1 MFLIAFSIISP
12 ASYENVKSKW
22 YAELK
27 AQQAID
33 ITAIPIILVGTKM
46 DLRDD
51 PGMLA
56 KLAEKNLTPVSFE
69 KGEEMKGEIGARKY
83 MECSAK
89 TQKGVKQVFDEAIR
103 AKLGQGGAGSQPQAT
118 HTHTHPC
125 SAARPWVPA
134 SAPAGS
140 ACLLRRCPCP
150 ALCRSLHSLVALL
163 VFESN
168 SYRCGRGFWVQR
180 RPMLHAHVTNEAP
193 VHSQPWT
200 TTAPGHPVCP
210 AALCRSASLS

>member
-1 MFLIAFSIISP
+1 
-12 ASYENVKSKW
+12 
-22 YAELK
+22 
-27 AQQAID
+27 
-33 ITAIPIILVGTKM
+33 
-46 DLRDD
+46 
-51 PGMLA
+51 
-56 KLAEKNLTPVSFE
+56 
-69 KGEEMKGEIGARKY
+69 

-103 AKLGQGGAGSQPQAT
+103 AKLGQGGAGSQPEAT

-125 SAARPWVPA
+125 SAARPWVPWMPA

-140 ACLLRRCPCP
+140 ACLLRLCPCP
-150 ALCRSLHSLVALL
+150 ALCRSLHPLVPLL

-200 TTAPGHPVCP
+200 TMSAP
-210 AALCRSASLS
+210 AALCRSASELIRWQRLVSQMAAMAAAVGAAAAAAHSCESIVYVLITPKHHTAHGSLSRSKHAEALL

>member
-103 AKLGQGGAGSQPQAT
+103 AHDPSSSEYPRAT
-118 HTHTHPC
+118 VISIKVRSRSC
-125 SAARPWVPA
+125 V
-134 SAPAGS
+134 
-140 ACLLRRCPCP
+140 RR
-150 ALCRSLHSLVALL
+150 
-163 VFESN
+163 
-168 SYRCGRGFWVQR
+168 
-180 RPMLHAHVTNEAP
+180 
-193 VHSQPWT
+193 
-200 TTAPGHPVCP
+200 
-210 AALCRSASLS
+210 

>member
-69 KGEEMKGEIGARKY
+69 KGEQMKREIGARKY
-83 MECSAK
+83 MECSAR

-103 AKLGQGGAGSQPQAT
+103 AKLGQGGAGSQPEAT
-118 HTHTHPC
+118 HTPLFCCAHMGVPWMPASVSAGSVCLLGSALVPLCAVLCTRWF
-125 SAARPWVPA
+125 AAR
-134 SAPAGS
+134 
-140 ACLLRRCPCP
+140 
-150 ALCRSLHSLVALL
+150 
-163 VFESN
+163 F
-168 SYRCGRGFWVQR
+168 
-180 RPMLHAHVTNEAP
+180 
-193 VHSQPWT
+193 
-200 TTAPGHPVCP
+200 
-210 AALCRSASLS
+210 

>member
-103 AKLGQGGAGSQPQAT
+103 AKLGQGGAGSQPEAT
-118 HTHTHPC
+118 HTPC
-125 SAARPWVPA
+125 SAARTWVPWMPA
-134 SAPAGS
+134 SAPAAS
-140 ACLLRRCPCP
+140 ACLLGRP
-150 ALCRSLHSLVALL
+150 ALPLSRSVPFSAPAGSLL

-168 SYRCGRGFWVQR
+168 SLQIREGILG
-180 RPMLHAHVTNEAP
+180 PKAAHAA
-193 VHSQPWT
+193 
-200 TTAPGHPVCP
+200 
-210 AALCRSASLS
+210 RSCDE

>member
-125 SAARPWVPA
+125 SAARPWVPWMPT

-150 ALCRSLHSLVALL
+150 SRSVPFSALAGS
-163 VFESN
+163 
-168 SYRCGRGFWVQR
+168 
-180 RPMLHAHVTNEAP
+180 
-193 VHSQPWT
+193 
-200 TTAPGHPVCP
+200 
-210 AALCRSASLS
+210 SARF

>member
-103 AKLGQGGAGSQPQAT
+103 AKLGQGGAGSQPEAT
-118 HTHTHPC
+118 HTPLFCCAHMGVPWMPASVSAGSVCLLGSALVPLCAVLCTRWF
-125 SAARPWVPA
+125 AAR
-134 SAPAGS
+134 
-140 ACLLRRCPCP
+140 
-150 ALCRSLHSLVALL
+150 
-163 VFESN
+163 F
-168 SYRCGRGFWVQR
+168 
-180 RPMLHAHVTNEAP
+180 
-193 VHSQPWT
+193 
-200 TTAPGHPVCP
+200 
-210 AALCRSASLS
+210 

>member
-103 AKLGQGGAGSQPQAT
+103 AKLGQGGAGSQPEAT
-118 HTHTHPC
+118 HTPLFCCAHMGAMDAGFC
-125 SAARPWVPA
+125 ACGKRLLAR
-134 SAPAGS
+134 
-140 ACLLRRCPCP
+140 LCPCP
-150 ALCRSLHSLVALL
+150 ALCRSLHPLVRCSFLRAIR
-163 VFESN
+163 
-168 SYRCGRGFWVQR
+168 YRYGRGFWVQR
-180 RPMLHAHVTNEAP
+180 RPMLHAHVTNEAL
-193 VHSQPWT
+193 VHPQP
-200 TTAPGHPVCP
+200 
-210 AALCRSASLS
+210 

>member
-103 AKLGQGGAGSQPQAT
+103 AKLGQGGAGSQPEAT
-118 HTHTHPC
+118 HTPTVLLRARGWRHGCRLLRLREAPAC
-125 SAARPWVPA
+125 SALPLSRSVPF

-140 ACLLRRCPCP
+140 
-150 ALCRSLHSLVALL
+150 LL

-168 SYRCGRGFWVQR
+168 SPQIREGIPG
-180 RPMLHAHVTNEAP
+180 PKAAHAA
-193 VHSQPWT
+193 
-200 TTAPGHPVCP
+200 
-210 AALCRSASLS
+210 RSCDE